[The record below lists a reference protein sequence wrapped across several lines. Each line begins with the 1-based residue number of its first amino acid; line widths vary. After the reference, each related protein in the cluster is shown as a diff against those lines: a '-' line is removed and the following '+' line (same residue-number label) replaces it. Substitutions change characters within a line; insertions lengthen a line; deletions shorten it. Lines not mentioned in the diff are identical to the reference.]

1 MFIYF
6 YNCHFIVK
14 RGGLKILLEVKMS
27 LKELFGLSDENIS
40 DSEIIDKLKQA
51 QKNNL
56 STVEFTKK
64 DGSKVMLML
73 SSVDLSATT
82 PLGE

>member
-1 MFIYF
+1 
-6 YNCHFIVK
+6 
-14 RGGLKILLEVKMS
+14 MS
-27 LKELFGLSDENIS
+27 LKELFGLSNENIT
-40 DSEIIDKLKQA
+40 DSEIVAKLKEA

-64 DGSKVMLML
+64 DGSKVMLLL
-73 SSVDLSATT
+73 SSVNLSSTT

>member
-1 MFIYF
+1 
-6 YNCHFIVK
+6 
-14 RGGLKILLEVKMS
+14 MS
-27 LKELFGLSDENIS
+27 LKELFGLVNEDIS
-40 DSEIIDKLKQA
+40 DLEIVAKLKEA

-56 STVEFTKK
+56 SAVEFTKK

-73 SSVDLSATT
+73 SSIDLSGTT